1 MGEALKR
8 GCQIEVQADSF
19 SGFSIVTEVRGRC
32 YLFVYFQAGW
42 CVCRGIVDSWRWFFK
57 FLLLC
62 LVFIKGAAA
71 DLSPG

>member
-19 SGFSIVTEVRGRC
+19 SGFSVVTEVRGRC
-32 YLFVYFQAGW
+32 YLFIYFQAGW
-42 CVCRGIVDSWRWFFK
+42 CVRRAIVGIWRWFFV

-62 LVFIKGAAA
+62 SVFIKGAAA
-71 DLSPG
+71 DLSLG